1 MNFGAVES
9 EVLNEDE
16 TDVII
21 NLASNEY
28 FKGIDKSTL
37 DARIIDIVFK
47 ENKNNKLKVV
57 GIYAKRARGLMIRY
71 MIDNRIEA
79 PELLKQFNTEG
90 YQFAEELSSDSSYVF
105 TRDI

>member
-1 MNFGAVES
+1 MNILKES
-9 EVLNEDE
+9 IKVPWMQELL
-16 TDVII
+16 I
-21 NLASNEY
+21 L
-28 FKGIDKSTL
+28 
-37 DARIIDIVFK
+37 FK
-47 ENKNNKLKVV
+47 ENKNNELKVI

-90 YQFAEELSSDSSYVF
+90 YQFAEELSSDSSFVF